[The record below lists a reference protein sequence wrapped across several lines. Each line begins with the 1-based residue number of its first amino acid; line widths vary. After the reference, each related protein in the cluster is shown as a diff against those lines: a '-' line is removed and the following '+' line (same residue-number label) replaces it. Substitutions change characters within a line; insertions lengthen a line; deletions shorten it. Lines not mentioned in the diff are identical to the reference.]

1 MLLYISLLLVLLAL
15 ILIVYNW
22 KLNNNAVFIGLFFSL
37 IAIYGLVHYFV
48 VYGKSVFWLAI
59 FYNHFSPFFLLAG
72 PFLYFYVRGTLKDRQ
87 GLKKKD
93 VLHFIPALIH
103 LIGVLPYYFSSFSYK
118 EYVAKMII
126 SNIDNVKKIRVNIFF
141 DSEFNFTF
149 RLLLLTFYVVFSFIL
164 LRKFTKKKNRF
175 QNTPRKQYTI
185 ITRWLTLLL
194 TLVSLLIINF
204 VTLCYYFLF
213 FEESYLKDIVIIIN
227 SSTGIS
233 FIFLA
238 FGVLFFPE
246 ILYGLPNNT
255 MLKSKMAR
263 KKLKSNSSK
272 SDINITPL
280 NELEENPFLK
290 LSEKIQDYFDNEKPY
305 LNPNFSIDQIS
316 LRMNVPQNHVLYC
329 INSIFNTKFSK
340 LKTELRVEQTKVFLQ
355 ESVHSNITIDG
366 IAQLAGFSSRSS
378 FYNAFK
384 EETGITPSDYLKSI
398 IDNKDTITK

>member
-1 MLLYISLLLVLLAL
+1 
-15 ILIVYNW
+15 
-22 KLNNNAVFIGLFFSL
+22 
-37 IAIYGLVHYFV
+37 
-48 VYGKSVFWLAI
+48 
-59 FYNHFSPFFLLAG
+59 
-72 PFLYFYVRGTLKDRQ
+72 
-87 GLKKKD
+87 
-93 VLHFIPALIH
+93 
-103 LIGVLPYYFSSFSYK
+103 
-118 EYVAKMII
+118 
-126 SNIDNVKKIRVNIFF
+126 
-141 DSEFNFTF
+141 
-149 RLLLLTFYVVFSFIL
+149 
-164 LRKFTKKKNRF
+164 
-175 QNTPRKQYTI
+175 
-185 ITRWLTLLL
+185 
-194 TLVSLLIINF
+194 
-204 VTLCYYFLF
+204 
-213 FEESYLKDIVIIIN
+213 
-227 SSTGIS
+227 
-233 FIFLA
+233 
-238 FGVLFFPE
+238 
-246 ILYGLPNNT
+246 
-255 MLKSKMAR
+255 MAR